1 MTTPRKP
8 EDLTIEKIKEQMA
21 LFQRL
26 YYYKIKDT
34 PEHKEKRKETQ
45 RKYYEKKK
53 EKLEE
58 QKQLEEETSDEP
70 SSVKKREYFRKY
82 KKDVNDAYLIV

>member
-8 EDLTIEKIKEQMA
+8 EDLTIEEIKEQMA

-45 RKYYEKKK
+45 RKYYEKKNHPASRNVN
-53 EKLEE
+53 
-58 QKQLEEETSDEP
+58 TSGNI
-70 SSVKKREYFRKY
+70 KKRCQ
-82 KKDVNDAYLIV
+82 

>member
-8 EDLTIEKIKEQMA
+8 EDLTIEEIKEQMA

-34 PEHKEKRKETQ
+34 PEHKENERKLNGNTMRRKRQ
-45 RKYYEKKK
+45 
-53 EKLEE
+53 
-58 QKQLEEETSDEP
+58 
-70 SSVKKREYFRKY
+70 
-82 KKDVNDAYLIV
+82 N

>member
-8 EDLTIEKIKEQMA
+8 EDLTIEEIKEQMA
-21 LFQRL
+21 LFHRL

-53 EKLEE
+53 AKLEE
-58 QKQLEEETSDEP
+58 QKQLEEKPAMNHPASRNVNTSENI
-70 SSVKKREYFRKY
+70 KKMSMMP
-82 KKDVNDAYLIV
+82 I